1 MMHSRFSVK
10 HTGFIKWRSQASRRR
25 AKLRILVPIANMVLE
40 SGIAA
45 KYHSVV
51 PIVKACPASLG
62 IRVGEFIV
70 GEKGDR
76 RLVGHPDIR
85 Y

>member
-1 MMHSRFSVK
+1 MMHSRFSAK
-10 HTGFIKWRSQASRRR
+10 RPGFIKWRSRAVSRR
-25 AKLRILVPIANMVLE
+25 ATLRLLVPIISMMHLPGN
-40 SGIAA
+40 AA
-45 KYHSVV
+45 KYYSAMPMVE
-51 PIVKACPASLG
+51 ACPASPG
-62 IRVGEFIV
+62 IRVGEFVV

>member
-1 MMHSRFSVK
+1 MMHSRFSAK
-10 HTGFIKWRSQASRRR
+10 RAGFIKWRRQASRRR
-25 AKLRILVPIANMVLE
+25 ATLRLLVPIANMIPV
-40 SGIAA
+40 SGTAA
-45 KYHSVV
+45 KCHSVV
-51 PIVKACPASLG
+51 QVLKVCPASPG